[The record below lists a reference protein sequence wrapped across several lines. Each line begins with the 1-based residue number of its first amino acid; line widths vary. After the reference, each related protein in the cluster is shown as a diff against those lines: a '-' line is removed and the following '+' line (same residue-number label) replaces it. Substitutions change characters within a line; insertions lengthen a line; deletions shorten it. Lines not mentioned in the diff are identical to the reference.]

1 MIRSNTI
8 ELDGLGFRGSVPPT
22 DVLAFIGSL
31 SLSRPGPEARQLV
44 LGRTTGTLLGH
55 IRRRAWARCT
65 DRTVHGCLV
74 PRAAGILQKMKTVKK
89 KKEKDKSRQG

>member
-1 MIRSNTI
+1 MIRSNTT
-8 ELDGLGFRGSVPPT
+8 ELDGLGFRGSVPLS
-22 DVLAFIGSL
+22 DALAFIGSL

-65 DRTVHGCLV
+65 DRTVHECLV
-74 PRAAGILQKMKTVKK
+74 PRAAGMAKRMKTVKK
-89 KKEKDKSRQG
+89 KREKGKS